1 MSTLQFYDDGD
12 EVCAFYDFAE
22 EQYTTPC
29 QPRDIQ
35 IISGENTA
43 ILRRAIACD
52 IRLNMGH
59 KMTNLKDSF

>member
-1 MSTLQFYDDGD
+1 MSTMQFYNDGD
-12 EVCAFYDFAE
+12 EEVAFYDFAE
-22 EQYTTPC
+22 EQHATPC

-35 IISGENTA
+35 IISGENTP

-59 KMTNLKDSF
+59 KMTNFKDSF